1 MVKSNPYELPLS
13 DNASGMRDINNT
25 IVDSGLR
32 IGQQVYKLVI
42 TQTRSVTPNVV
53 DLATNSNGLS
63 IDVAG
68 VTVASAF
75 NTDTDTTISDFS
87 VALAA
92 NANIESAV
100 INKNNI
106 TVSVIKNKEVLLDS
120 AAITGSTIISQLTVV
135 LQNDLRIIPAVV
147 TIPSEPEIL
156 RLDEDNPSGT
166 TYTGYAELGTANSAA
181 LWRIKKSVKTGTAT
195 EITYADGNR
204 LFDNVWAN
212 RTTLSYS

>member
-42 TQTRSVTPNVV
+42 TQTGSVTPNVV

-100 INKNNI
+100 
-106 TVSVIKNKEVLLDS
+106 
-120 AAITGSTIISQLTVV
+120 A
-135 LQNDLRIIPAVV
+135 
-147 TIPSEPEIL
+147 
-156 RLDEDNPSGT
+156 
-166 TYTGYAELGTANSAA
+166 
-181 LWRIKKSVKTGTAT
+181 
-195 EITYADGNR
+195 
-204 LFDNVWAN
+204 
-212 RTTLSYS
+212 